1 MDKVLKALTQ
11 AADGVFAID
20 RAQHIVFWNTA
31 AERLLGYRADEVY
44 GRTCYE
50 VFGGQAR
57 PGCLVCC
64 LDCPVMVAA
73 RCGDTVPAYNLLSQT
88 KSGRPLLLNVS
99 VVVLPVSEHALA
111 TIHLFRDMTPQMQYE
126 IYVEQL
132 LRAAARLPCPPTASA
147 SGAVTMAG

>member
-11 AADGVFAID
+11 AADGVFAVD

-64 LDCPVMVAA
+64 ADCPVIVAA
-73 RCGDTVPAYNLLSQT
+73 RRGDTISAYNLLSQT
-88 KSGRPLLLNVS
+88 KEARPLLLNVS

-111 TIHLFRDMTPQMQYE
+111 TIHLFRDMTSQMQYE

-132 LRAAARLPCPPTASA
+132 LRAAARLPSPPTASA